1 MSVLSSQQS
10 FLVVCVQE
18 ASDMDPDKEAT
29 VCGVGASSD
38 RRSTSDQ
45 WDSCDEEEKCLI
57 VDVVGE
63 SEDDDDATSTVEP
76 SLSMDAD
83 RTGKVA

>member
-1 MSVLSSQQS
+1 MD
-10 FLVVCVQE
+10 
-18 ASDMDPDKEAT
+18 SDN

-83 RTGKVA
+83 RTGKVALGLLGILHDHRRRPQ